1 MTNKAHTARRRGS
14 KCDVHFVQQ
23 ERLLRR
29 LPVNKE
35 GLPCFMGFAPGRGVR
50 RQEYS
55 VTKKKGSR
63 PWNLK
68 KWQLG
73 CFIPPCEIDNGKFT
87 RICLHWLSCLPRAA
101 RVALRAACGRVDARP
116 ENEHPCGAQA
126 GAVSISNGTA
136 VSGSPRGHPRRWSAG
151 QVRRGSEAG

>member
-1 MTNKAHTARRRGS
+1 
-14 KCDVHFVQQ
+14 
-23 ERLLRR
+23 
-29 LPVNKE
+29 
-35 GLPCFMGFAPGRGVR
+35 MGFAPSRGIR

-87 RICLHWLSCLPRAA
+87 NIYGGQTMRQTNRFGSQGIRRRLPTY
-101 RVALRAACGRVDARP
+101 G
-116 ENEHPCGAQA
+116 
-126 GAVSISNGTA
+126 
-136 VSGSPRGHPRRWSAG
+136 
-151 QVRRGSEAG
+151 